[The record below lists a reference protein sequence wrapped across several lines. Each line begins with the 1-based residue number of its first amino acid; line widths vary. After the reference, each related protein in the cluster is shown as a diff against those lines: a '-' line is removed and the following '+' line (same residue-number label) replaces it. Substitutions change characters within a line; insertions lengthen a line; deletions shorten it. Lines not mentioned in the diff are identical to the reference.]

1 MCIRVNK
8 AQFNTFILYGFMQ
21 YCQKKI
27 ADWECDGFHF
37 GALEDIPD
45 TGISDNC

>member
-1 MCIRVNK
+1 
-8 AQFNTFILYGFMQ
+8 MQ
-21 YCQKKI
+21 YCQKI

-45 TGISDNC
+45 TGISDNR